1 MMIPMNYEINVATQ
15 PTKNAKYG
23 VHYCHIELGDCLPEV
38 AKEKFRKLNEK
49 LGDEFRLTLIS
60 VSCSSREI
68 AGYCYAT
75 NGTEEWKDE

>member
-23 VHYCHIELGDCLPEV
+23 IHYCRIELGDCLPEV

-49 LGDEFRLTLIS
+49 LNDEFRLTLSS
-60 VSCSSREI
+60 VSCSSKQI
-68 AGYCYAT
+68 AGYCYSAS
-75 NGTEEWKDE
+75 GTEEWKDE